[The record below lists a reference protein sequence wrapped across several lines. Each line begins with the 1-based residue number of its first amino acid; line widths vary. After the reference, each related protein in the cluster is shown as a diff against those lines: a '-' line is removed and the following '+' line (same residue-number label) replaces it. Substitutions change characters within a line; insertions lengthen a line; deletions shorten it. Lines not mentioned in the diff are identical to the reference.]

1 MKEDVYILAIET
13 SCDDTS
19 VAVLK
24 NKKVLSNI
32 VSSQK
37 IHKIFGGVVPEI
49 ASREHDRLIVPVL
62 NEAIKE
68 SKIKLNDIDAVAYTR
83 GPGLLGSLLV
93 GTSFAK
99 SLAISLD
106 IPLLEINHMQAH
118 ILSIYIDDNPEKPKF
133 PFIALTVSGGHTQLV
148 VVNNPFDFTE
158 IGKTLDDAA
167 GEAFDKSGKIMNLD
181 YPAGPKID
189 KLALKGDVNKFKF
202 PKPDVKGLNF
212 SFSGLKTNFKNFIS
226 NQADD
231 FVQNN
236 INDLCASLQS
246 TIVEILIDKIVKARD
261 QYQINEFVI
270 CGGVS
275 ANSYLRKEL
284 KGLMESKSIKTYVPK
299 INYSTDNAAMIGI
312 NGYFKFIESK
322 FGELSDYSI
331 SKYPMK

>member
-49 ASREHDRLIVPVL
+49 ASREHDRLIVPVF

-68 SKIKLNDIDAVAYTR
+68 SRIKLNDIDAVAYTR

-99 SLAISLD
+99 SLAFSLN

-118 ILSIYIDDNPEKPKF
+118 ILSIYIDDNSEKPKF
-133 PFIALTVSGGHTQLV
+133 PFIALTISGGHTQLV
-148 VVNNPFDFTE
+148 VVNGPFDFTE
-158 IGKTLDDAA
+158 IGTTLDDAA

-212 SFSGLKTNFKNFIS
+212 SFSGLKTNFKNFIN
-226 NQADD
+226 NQPHD
-231 FVQNN
+231 FVKNN

-246 TIVEILIDKIVKARD
+246 TIVEILIDKIVKARE

-284 KGLMESKSIKTYVPK
+284 KDLMISESIKTYVPK

-322 FGELSDYSI
+322 FGKLSDYSI
-331 SKYPMK
+331 SKYPLQ

>member
-68 SKIKLNDIDAVAYTR
+68 SKIKLNDIDAIAYTR

-99 SLAISLD
+99 SLAFSLN

-148 VVNNPFDFTE
+148 VVNSPFDFAE
-158 IGKTLDDAA
+158 IGTTLDDAA

-231 FVQNN
+231 FVKNN

-284 KGLMESKSIKTYVPK
+284 KGLIESESIKTYVPK

-331 SKYPMK
+331 SKYPLQ